1 MVFWLFALKLRKE
14 IPCTIWWIDW
24 VWTKVFTIFLSTTTT
39 TINNKQTNKY
49 ATKHTSNWVGWLAV
63 TAVLTA
69 TSPQIWFR
77 EDLHSVKLAEAE
89 IRQKEAPASYIIYIS
104 LPGVLFS
111 VLWSVFPH
119 LIWQKPGNIS
129 TFLYQPWEPTKGW
142 KCEEFPLRHF
152 NPEDWLVI
160 LVPPTRL
167 VIFQVTWS
175 IWNGYLIIPRIKFGL
190 V

>member
-1 MVFWLFALKLRKE
+1 MNRLSVNQR
-14 IPCTIWWIDW
+14 
-24 VWTKVFTIFLSTTTT
+24 VHHFLSTTTTT

-49 ATKHTSNWVGWLAV
+49 ATEHTSNWVGWLAV

-77 EDLHSVKLAEAE
+77 EDLHSMKLAEAE

-104 LPGVLFS
+104 LFGVIFP

-129 TFLYQPWEPTKGW
+129 TCLYQLWEPTKGW
-142 KCEEFPLRHF
+142 KCEQFPLRHF
-152 NPEDWLVI
+152 NPEDWLFCFLLLGWSFFRWHHPFEMDI
-160 LVPPTRL
+160 WLLPELKLVWCKLFGSWWL
-167 VIFQVTWS
+167 VL
-175 IWNGYLIIPRIKFGL
+175 Y
-190 V
+190 